1 MMAVVMPMMMVLI
14 DDGVGDG
21 DGDYDGDDAVIVLFG
36 VVLLLGKGYCY
47 ERVLSLRTT
56 WCT

>member
-1 MMAVVMPMMMVLI
+1 MPMMMVLI
-14 DDGVGDG
+14 DVDGGDG
-21 DGDYDGDDAVIVLFG
+21 DGDYDGGDAVMVLFDE
-36 VVLLLGKGYCY
+36 YCY